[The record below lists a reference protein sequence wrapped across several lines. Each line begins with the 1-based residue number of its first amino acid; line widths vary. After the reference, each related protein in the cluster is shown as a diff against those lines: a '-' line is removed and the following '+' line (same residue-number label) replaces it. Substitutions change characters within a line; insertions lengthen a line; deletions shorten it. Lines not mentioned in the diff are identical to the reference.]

1 MLEHLKRLELLTH
14 FKAPSHRKIS
24 PIRVTK
30 RKEYLELVTGGH
42 VLFPGS
48 DGKDTLYGR
57 GTLFWHRGG
66 ENTIYRYHTDDP
78 YSCYSIEFEVEGGGR
93 ICPRVTIPLHT
104 ETLTGFV
111 EDVFRRYH
119 AGESESP
126 AAIVTIHPG
135 PLTPEEDYR
144 PIVDDMFEAMRELL
158 PEISPDRVYMTV
170 SEIAHWGFSGRY
182 L

>member
-1 MLEHLKRLELLTH
+1 MPIIEMKASVPVGKEIRKKLSDRFRKAFLKAGEPVCADNLAVRIEEDCW
-14 FKAPSHRKIS
+14 IS
-24 PIRVTK
+24 
-30 RKEYLELVTGGH
+30 
-42 VLFPGS
+42 
-48 DGKDTLYGR
+48 
-57 GTLFWHRGG
+57 
-66 ENTIYRYHTDDP
+66 
-78 YSCYSIEFEVEGGGR
+78 
-93 ICPRVTIPLHT
+93 
-104 ETLTGFV
+104 
-111 EDVFRRYH
+111 FR
-119 AGESESP
+119 GESESP